1 MNENPTLSTFSM
13 EKTDKPVNQD
23 LSIIFHP
30 ASVVSKYEYVV
41 TKDGKEGT
49 MITVSSNRDVPIYLL
64 ESGKYQIT
72 VRTYDAKGVLTEVK
86 KSGTYV
92 IDKEKPR
99 INVGQRSITMEQG
112 SIIKP
117 LEGIIEL

>member
-64 ESGKYQIT
+64 EKFNFDLG
-72 VRTYDAKGVLTEVK
+72 GV
-86 KSGTYV
+86 
-92 IDKEKPR
+92 
-99 INVGQRSITMEQG
+99 
-112 SIIKP
+112 
-117 LEGIIEL
+117 IEDIF